1 MKYKILPAIIF
12 ILFSCDNIIKDEVSP
27 YDLVPENTEILISV
41 KNLNKFK
48 SSLTDNE
55 YLNAVVNSN
64 FTIKNLTS
72 QLFKISSDKEI
83 LIGLYEIRD
92 TLYYNIIGVGISND
106 SINSERIIS
115 YENIDIITNYSS
127 IIAERQYEFFGKK
140 FEKIKQTNT
149 NFSVALDSLRT
160 RNFLKKIFD
169 DKINISNGNLILN
182 VDGSSNL
189 ISINGVIDNYSLNI
203 EDDFTKIDIQEII
216 NTDESLFFN
225 YETDLIDDYDLI
237 STNQEKKFN
246 FFNLDSN
253 ELALKKYKIFQLK
266 KGDNVANINGLISD
280 YKKDAKN
287 SNIDLKFE
295 TSFPNEIIFG
305 PIIVKNYI
313 TNKNEVLVQD
323 SKNIIYL
330 INDNGQIEWSK
341 KIDGKIIG
349 EITQIDSYKNG
360 RLQYVFA
367 TNKSLNLID
376 RKGRDVGKFPLKF
389 KDNITQPLSVF
400 DYDKNKNY
408 RLLITQNNEL
418 FMFDSKGNRVKGFNY
433 SGKSKITTQPRHYR
447 ISNKDIIVFKTSENL
462 SILNRRGKIRITP
475 DENFN
480 YSNEDIFQY
489 KNLLVTTGNENDI
502 ISIDMN
508 GRTKLEES
516 MSFDIKMISDKKTI
530 YTLQKNILSNSKKN
544 TEIQFGKYESFS
556 LISDKKNTFL
566 NIFDSQNK
574 KLYLFDDEV
583 NIIKGFPILADA
595 EAGFIL
601 ENNKIEF
608 SVISDSKKIKYF
620 LLK

>member
-12 ILFSCDNIIKDEVSP
+12 ILFSCDNIIKDEVSS
-27 YDLVPENTEILISV
+27 YDLIPESTKILISV
-41 KNLNKFK
+41 KSLSKFK

-64 FTIKNLTS
+64 STIKNLTS
-72 QLFKISSDKEI
+72 QLFTISSDKEV

-106 SINSERIIS
+106 SINGKRIMS
-115 YENIDIITNYSS
+115 YENIDIITNNSS
-127 IIAERQYEFFGKK
+127 FIPKPQYEFFGKK

-149 NFSVALDSLRT
+149 SFSVALDSLRT
-160 RNFLKKIFD
+160 KDFLKKIFD
-169 DKINISNGNLILN
+169 DRINISNGNLILN

-189 ISINGVIDNYSLNI
+189 ISINGVIDNYSLNN
-203 EDDFTKIDIQEII
+203 EDDFSKIDIQEII
-216 NTDESLFFN
+216 SSDESLFFN
-225 YETDLIDDYDLI
+225 FETDLIDDYDLI

-253 ELALKKYKIFQLK
+253 KLALKKYKIFQLK

-295 TSFPNEIIFG
+295 TSFSNEIIYG

-313 TNKNEVLVQD
+313 TNKNEVLAQD
-323 SKNIIYL
+323 SKNIIHL

-389 KDNITQPLSVF
+389 NDNITQPLSVF

-418 FMFDSKGNRVKGFNY
+418 FMFDSKGNRVKGFDY
-433 SGKSKITTQPRHYR
+433 SAESRIITQPRHYR
-447 ISNKDIIVFKTSENL
+447 ISNKDIIVFKTSDNL
-462 SILNRRGKIRITP
+462 SILNRRGKIRIKP
-475 DENFN
+475 RENYN
-480 YSNEDIFQY
+480 YSNEDIYQY
-489 KNLLVTTGNENDI
+489 KNLLVTTGDKNEI
-502 ISIDMN
+502 ISIDMS

-544 TEIQFGKYESFS
+544 IEIQFGKYEGFS
-556 LISDKKNTFL
+556 LISDKKNTFI

-574 KLYLFDDEV
+574 KLYLFDDEI
-583 NIIKGFPILADA
+583 NIIKGFPILFDA
-595 EAGFIL
+595 NASFIL

-608 SVISDSKKIKYF
+608 SVISDAKKIKYF

>member
-608 SVISDSKKIKYF
+608 SVISDSKKIKYS

>member
-216 NTDESLFFN
+216 STDESLFFN

-237 STNQEKKFN
+237 SSNQEKKFN

-595 EAGFIL
+595 DASFIL

>member
-48 SSLTDNE
+48 SSFTDNE

-127 IIAERQYEFFGKK
+127 IIAKRQYEFFGKK

-216 NTDESLFFN
+216 STDESLFFN

-237 STNQEKKFN
+237 SSNQEKKFN

-595 EAGFIL
+595 DASFIL

>member
-127 IIAERQYEFFGKK
+127 IIAKRQYEFFGKK

-189 ISINGVIDNYSLNI
+189 ISLNGVIDNYSLNI

-216 NTDESLFFN
+216 STDESLFFN

-237 STNQEKKFN
+237 SSNQEKKFN

-595 EAGFIL
+595 DASFIL

>member
-12 ILFSCDNIIKDEVSP
+12 ILFSCDNIIKDEVSS
-27 YDLVPENTEILISV
+27 YDLIPENTEILISV

-48 SSLTDNE
+48 SILTDNE
-55 YLNAVVNSN
+55 YLNAIVNSN
-64 FTIKNLTS
+64 STIKNLTS
-72 QLFKISSDKEI
+72 QLFKISSDKEV

-92 TLYYNIIGVGISND
+92 TLYYSIIGAEISND

-115 YENIDIITNYSS
+115 YENIDIITNNSS
-127 IIAERQYEFFGKK
+127 IIPEPQYVFFGKK

-149 NFSVALDSLRT
+149 NFSVSLDSLRT
-160 RNFLKKIFD
+160 KDFLSKIFN
-169 DKINISNGNLILN
+169 DKITISNGNLILN

-203 EDDFTKIDIQEII
+203 EDDLSKIDIQEIV
-216 NTDESLFFN
+216 NTDEGLFFN
-225 YETDLIDDYDLI
+225 YETDLIDEYDLI

-280 YKKDAKN
+280 YKKEAKN

-295 TSFPNEIIFG
+295 TSFSNEIIFG

-313 TNKNEVLVQD
+313 TNKNEVLAQD
-323 SKNIIYL
+323 SKNTIFL

-389 KDNITQPLSVF
+389 NDNITQPLSVF

-408 RLLITQNNEL
+408 RLLITQKNEL
-418 FMFDSKGNRVKGFNY
+418 FMFDSKGNRVKGFDY
-433 SGKSKITTQPRHYR
+433 SGESRIITQPRHYR
-447 ISNKDIIVFKTSENL
+447 ISNKDIIVFKTSDNL
-462 SILNRRGKIRITP
+462 SILNRRGKIRIKP
-475 DENFN
+475 DENYD

-489 KNLLVTTGNENDI
+489 KNLLITTSDKNEI
-502 ISIDMN
+502 ISIDMS

-556 LISDKKNTFL
+556 VISDKKNTFI

-574 KLYLFDDEV
+574 KLYLFDDEI
-583 NIIKGFPILADA
+583 NIIKGFPILADTNA
-595 EAGFIL
+595 NFIL

-620 LLK
+620 LIK